1 MRINSKNMFPRVVS
15 KEKRLNSIE
24 KRILRKEQRLIE
36 KFQSPVQTTK
46 FFDIGFQ
53 KGFQEGE
60 DEGYKRGYERGYSDQ
75 NEDLEAEN
83 AKLRQEI
90 ADKENETKRSDDK
103 PEKRE
108 YGGPVTKGKPY
119 LVGEAGVEGFMP
131 KGPIPNL
138 PGLGG
143 GGGGTDSITSKA
155 KTKTFGGYT
164 TDVLKSL
171 TIPARFLLG
180 IESPV
185 DETEKFA
192 SPSTPEDK
200 VSSAISNYVQAESNN
215 NEFGSITSS
224 MVNKP
229 RVQTVVQPVIQTK
242 TQQIPTPVPTN
253 TTTQVI
259 KTTKSKLPPSI
270 AKMIN

>member
-1 MRINSKNMFPRVVS
+1 MRINSKNMFTRIVT
-15 KEKRLNSIE
+15 KEKRLDSIE
-24 KRILRKEQRLIE
+24 KRVSEREQRLLDKESNVTIN
-36 KFQSPVQTTK
+36 TNK
-46 FFDIGFQ
+46 FFQF
-53 KGFQEGE
+53 
-60 DEGYKRGYERGYSDQ
+60 GYERGLEDGDTQ
-75 NEDLEAEN
+75 GNEQGRSEGYREGYTEGYNLGFDEGFL
-83 AKLRQEI
+83 
-90 ADKENETKRSDDK
+90 KR

-108 YGGPVTKGKPY
+108 YGGSVTIGKPY
-119 LVGEAGVEGFMP
+119 LVGEAGVEQFMP
-131 KGPIPNL
+131 KSPIPNL

-180 IESPV
+180 IKSPV

-192 SPSTPEDK
+192 SPKTPEDK

-229 RVQTVVQPVIQTK
+229 RVQTVVQPVIQTNTK
-242 TQQIPTPVPTN
+242 QVPTPMPMGSS
-253 TTTQVI
+253 TQVI
-259 KTTKSKLPPSI
+259 KTSKSKLPPSI

>member
-1 MRINSKNMFPRVVS
+1 MFPRVIS

-90 ADKENETKRSDDK
+90 ADKENKTKRSDK

-131 KGPIPNL
+131 KFPIPEDL

-143 GGGGTDSITSKA
+143 GGGGTNAITDKA
-155 KTKTFGGYT
+155 KTKKFGTYMKDAFKIATFPFSRRNVKA
-164 TDVLKSL
+164 D
-171 TIPARFLLG
+171 P
-180 IESPV
+180 
-185 DETEKFA
+185 TEKFA
-192 SPSTPEDK
+192 SEYVESD
-200 VSSAISNYVQAESNN
+200 SSN
-215 NEFGSITSS
+215 NEFGNITSS

-242 TQQIPTPVPTN
+242 TQQVPTPVPTS

>member
-1 MRINSKNMFPRVVS
+1 MFPRVIS

-90 ADKENETKRSDDK
+90 ADKENKTKRSDKPDK

-131 KGPIPNL
+131 KFPIPDL

-143 GGGGTDSITSKA
+143 GGGGTNAITDKA
-155 KTKTFGGYT
+155 KTKKFGTYMKDAFKIATFPFSRRN
-164 TDVLKSL
+164 VKSD
-171 TIPARFLLG
+171 P
-180 IESPV
+180 
-185 DETEKFA
+185 TEKFA
-192 SPSTPEDK
+192 SEYVESD
-200 VSSAISNYVQAESNN
+200 SSN
-215 NEFGSITSS
+215 NEFGNITSS

-242 TQQIPTPVPTN
+242 TQQVPTPVPTS